1 MAFKW
6 YAEHPNYKEHMKK
19 LFIIL
24 AIIVSLPLHGQEIVE
39 CVESKA
45 DSVAIEE
52 IRARLDKVR
61 KERPT
66 VALVLS
72 GGGAKGAAEVGALRY
87 LESIGMPVDLVLGT
101 SIGGLL
107 GGLYSIGYRAA
118 EMDTLMRGM
127 NWPNILTDPLPSRY
141 LPYDKRQ
148 YDSKYLISVPFYN
161 GQLSLDGGKKV
172 GNKIAASL
180 PGGFVQGRNVT
191 NLLSSLTVAWQDTM
205 SFAKLPIPFVCV
217 ATDMVSGKAKIWYS
231 GSLVTAMRSTMSI
244 PGLFAPVKTD
254 GMVLVDG
261 GLRDNFPVDIAKYLG
276 ADIVIGITL
285 SQGFKSYE
293 QMNNLMD
300 LLSQATDLY
309 ARQVYE
315 RNLPMADVVI
325 HPDLK
330 GYDMMSFD
338 PVAVDVMIERGY
350 EAAVAKADSLQAA
363 LQPVMGAS
371 IADDTKPV
379 KLENGV
385 VVGRIGINGMSE
397 KEANALRS
405 SIGLKIG
412 LLDTDDIEDAVKR
425 LVATG
430 AFENVTYAVEGDA
443 EPYTLTFN
451 CTKGPV
457 SRAGVGVRFDN
468 EELVSVLLNIG
479 FNVNAFKGSSLDLTG
494 KIGTNPYVSL
504 GYKYKTGLGLAIG
517 AESFYRYVDR
527 NSFRSEKRRFKAIYH
542 QFRQD
547 IYLSNFSRKFA
558 SVKAGV
564 RAEYYNVSSLLA
576 DVFKTAAGLQEYD
589 FGTRKDTHF
598 SAFGDFVLDSFDD
611 EYFPTRGLRVKGS
624 YSWHPIAV
632 KAKGDGFHQ
641 FGFDASTVVRLS
653 PVVTFVPSVYAR
665 ALHGDNIPLTSINL
679 AGGHMAGRYLDG
691 QIPFVGVNGAFL
703 LRNILGAGR
712 ADMRFRIAE
721 NHYITAMY
729 NVAKDAPSLHSWV
742 SDDWDDLIHGA
753 ALEYA
758 WNTIAGP
765 LRAGFQ
771 WNSLTKKTSF
781 YFSLGKSF

>member
-1 MAFKW
+1 
-6 YAEHPNYKEHMKK
+6 MKK
-19 LFIIL
+19 LLIL
-24 AIIVSLPLHGQEIVE
+24 FAILLSRPSWGQEL
-39 CVESKA
+39 VESVGSEA
-45 DSVAIEE
+45 DSVAIRE
-52 IRARLDKVR
+52 IRARMDKV
-61 KERPT
+61 KKHRPA

-72 GGGAKGAAEVGALRY
+72 GGGAKGAAEVGALKY
-87 LESIGMPVDLVLGT
+87 LESIGMPVDLVVGT

-107 GGLYSIGYRAA
+107 GGLYSIGYRSA
-118 EMDTLMRGM
+118 EMDTLIRGM
-127 NWPNILTDPLPSRY
+127 NWPNMLTDPLPGRY
-141 LPYDKRQ
+141 LSYDKRQ

-161 GQLSLDGGKKV
+161 GGQFSLDGGKKKV
-172 GNKIAASL
+172 GRKIAASL

-261 GLRDNFPVDIAKYLG
+261 GLRDNFPVDIARYLG

-285 SQGFKSYE
+285 SQGFKTYE

-315 RNLPMADVVI
+315 RNLPLTDVII

-338 PVAVDVMIERGY
+338 PVAVDIMIDRGY
-350 EAAVAKADSLQAA
+350 EAALAKADTLKAV
-363 LQPVMGAS
+363 LQPVLGAEF
-371 IADDTKPV
+371 ATEDRPV
-379 KLENGV
+379 NLDEGV
-385 VVGRIGINGMSE
+385 VVGRIGINGLPE
-397 KEANALRS
+397 KEAAALRS
-405 SIGLKIG
+405 SLGLRIG
-412 LLDTDDIEDAVKR
+412 LLSTEEIEDAVKR

-430 AFENVTYAVEGDA
+430 AFENVTYSIEGDS
-443 EPYTLTFN
+443 EPYSLTFD
-451 CTKGPV
+451 CHKGPV

-468 EELVSVLLNIG
+468 EEMVSVLLNIG
-479 FNVNAFKGSSLDLTG
+479 LNVNGIKGPSLNITG

-504 GYKYKTGLGLAIG
+504 AYKHKTGLGLAFG

-527 NSFRSEKRRFKAIYH
+527 NDFLNDKQSFKAVYH

-558 SVKAGV
+558 SVKAGI
-564 RAEYYNVSSLLA
+564 RADYYNISSLLA
-576 DVFKTAAGLQEYD
+576 DIFSVDGSDLQNYD
-589 FGTRKDTHF
+589 FGTRRDTHF
-598 SAFGDFVLDSFDD
+598 SAFADIVLDSFDD
-611 EYFPTRGLRVKGS
+611 EYFPTRGLRVKAS
-624 YSWHPIAV
+624 YSWHPVAIKV
-632 KAKGDGFHQ
+632 KGDGFHQ
-641 FGFDASTVVRLS
+641 FGLDASAVVRLN
-653 PVVTFVPSVYAR
+653 PAFTFIPTVYAR
-665 ALHGDNIPLTSINL
+665 GLHGDNIPLTSCNL
-679 AGGHMAGRYLDG
+679 AGGHMAARYLDS

-703 LRNILGAGR
+703 MSDVLAVGR
-712 ADMRFRIAE
+712 ADLRFRLAD
-721 NHYITAMY
+721 NHYITATY
-729 NVAKDAPSLHSWV
+729 NVAKDSPSLKEWFSV
-742 SDDWDDLIHGA
+742 DWDLMHGA

-765 LRAGFQ
+765 LRAGLQ
-771 WNSLTKKTSF
+771 WNSLTKKTTLFLSI
-781 YFSLGKSF
+781 GKSF

>member
-1 MAFKW
+1 
-6 YAEHPNYKEHMKK
+6 MKK
-19 LFIIL
+19 LSNIL
-24 AIIVSLPLHGQEIVE
+24 VLSVFALLLSLTAQAQEIVE

-52 IRARLDKVR
+52 IRARLNEVR

-72 GGGAKGAAEVGALRY
+72 GGGAKGAAEVGALKY

-107 GGLYSIGYRAA
+107 GGLYSIGYRSA

-127 NWPNILTDPLPSRY
+127 NWPNMLTDPLPGRY

-148 YDSKYLISVPFYN
+148 YDAKYLISVPFYN
-161 GQLSLDGGKKV
+161 GQLSLDGGKKKV
-172 GNKIAASL
+172 GKKITASL

-217 ATDMVSGKAKIWYS
+217 ATDMVSGKAKVWYS

-315 RNLPMADVVI
+315 RNLPMSDVVI

-338 PVAVDVMIERGY
+338 PVAVDVMIDRGY
-350 EAAVAKADSLQAA
+350 KAAVAKADTLKAV
-363 LQPVMGAS
+363 LQPVLGAS
-371 IADDTKPV
+371 FADGTRPV
-379 KLENGV
+379 NLDEGV
-385 VVGRIGINGMSE
+385 VIGRIGINGMSE
-397 KEANALRS
+397 KEASALRS

-412 LLDTDDIEDAVKR
+412 LIGTEEIEDAVKR

-430 AFENVTYAVEGDA
+430 AFENVTYAIEGDG

-479 FNVNAFKGSSLDLTG
+479 FNVNAFKGSSVELTG

-504 GYKYKTGLGLAIG
+504 GYKYKTGLGLALG

-527 NSFRSEKRRFKAIYH
+527 NDFLNNKQSFKAVYH

-547 IYLSNFSRKFA
+547 FYFSNFSRKFA
-558 SVKAGV
+558 SVKAGI
-564 RAEYYNVSSLLA
+564 RADYFNISSLLA
-576 DVFKTAAGLQEYD
+576 DVFSVDGSELQNYD
-589 FGTRKDTHF
+589 FGTRRDTHF
-598 SAFGDFVLDSFDD
+598 SAFADFVLDSFDD
-611 EYFPTRGLRVKGS
+611 EYFPTRGLRVKGF
-624 YSWHPIAV
+624 YSWHPLAL
-632 KAKGDGFHQ
+632 KTKGDGFHQ
-641 FGFDASTVVRLS
+641 GGVDVSTVVRLG
-653 PVVTFVPSVYAR
+653 PVVTFIPSVYAR
-665 ALHGDNIPLTSINL
+665 GLHGDNIPLTSSNL
-679 AGGHMAGRYLDG
+679 AGGHMYGRYLDS
-691 QIPFVGVNGAFL
+691 QLPFVGVNGAFL
-703 LRNILGAGR
+703 MSDVVGVGR
-712 ADMRFRIAE
+712 VDLRFRIAE
-721 NHYITAMY
+721 NHYITATY
-729 NVAKDAPSLHSWV
+729 NLAKDSPSLKDWFSG
-742 SDDWDDLIHGA
+742 DWDILHGA
-753 ALEYA
+753 SLEYA

-765 LRAGFQ
+765 LRTGFQ
-771 WNSLTKKTSF
+771 WNSLTKKASF